1 MEIYQTL
8 ILSAL
13 TTLIGI
19 IVTDI
24 VTRVKL
30 SSKKAKE
37 AKEQKT
43 KEMMKSVVKEEMTEI
58 KGQVKEI
65 QEDTRLM
72 RKANQAALRNS
83 LYELFNICSKKG
95 YATYNERDNFENLY
109 ENYHKL
115 GANGVM
121 DDIREKFLDL
131 RIDHNNN

>member
-37 AKEQKT
+37 TKERET

-83 LYELFNICSKKG
+83 LYELFDICSKKG
-95 YATYNERDNFENLY
+95 CATYNERNNFENLY

-131 RIDHNNN
+131 KIDHNNN